1 MKLFKKNQD
10 QPEDK
15 IRLRRESLQLQ
26 RLARMVDVV
35 YAILIW
41 RFFTLLPQPTA
52 EQLSWE
58 HIGSFLSANIGGFLS
73 IVIGIVVAIIY
84 WIQNNVLFGNLQS
97 TDSRHTIL
105 SILQLFFL
113 LIFLLSLRL
122 GIELGASNGTRALE
136 SMAAALVGISGGWG
150 WAYAI
155 KNHRLLSPEVTEQYA
170 LSIERS
176 YSGRADHGLYY
187 RSICLCRTDP
197 LGNFLAELSGGG
209 LVGETAQ
216 AGKKGVGHIPAILSV
231 RYSGSQAD
239 TQVRTLDTILR
250 PGGYQNC
257 GNVMEIVK
265 LLAY

>member
-1 MKLFKKNQD
+1 LKLFKKNQD

-170 LSIERS
+170 LRLRDRI
-176 YSGRADHGLYY
+176 
-187 RSICLCRTDP
+187 
-197 LGNFLAELSGGG
+197 LAEPITACITVPFAFVGPILWEISWLSYPVVVW
-209 LVGETAQ
+209 LVRRRRRA
-216 AGKKGVGHIPAILSV
+216 KRV
-231 RYSGSQAD
+231 
-239 TQVRTLDTILR
+239 
-250 PGGYQNC
+250 
-257 GNVMEIVK
+257 
-265 LLAY
+265 

>member
-1 MKLFKKNQD
+1 MQD
-10 QPEDK
+10 KPENK
-15 IRLRRESLQLQ
+15 SKLRRESLQLQ

-136 SMAAALVGISGGWG
+136 SMAASLVGISGGWG

-170 LSIERS
+170 LRLRDRI
-176 YSGRADHGLYY
+176 
-187 RSICLCRTDP
+187 
-197 LGNFLAELSGGG
+197 LAEPITACITVPFAFVGPILWEISWLSYPVVVW
-209 LVGETAQ
+209 LVRRRRRA
-216 AGKKGVGHIPAILSV
+216 KRV
-231 RYSGSQAD
+231 
-239 TQVRTLDTILR
+239 
-250 PGGYQNC
+250 
-257 GNVMEIVK
+257 
-265 LLAY
+265 